1 MNKRI
6 DKKRQKMMAKAPVS
20 APAPCECTSAAP
32 ERQVAFYI
40 QYQNNEYLEND
51 IVSKVIDKCKTDGA
65 SDEELVN
72 LSIYLKPEDK
82 KVYYAYNDKTGAIDL

>member
-6 DKKRQKMMAKAPVS
+6 DKKRQKMMTKTPVS
-20 APAPCECTSAAP
+20 VPTPCECTPEAP
-32 ERQVAFYI
+32 KRQVAFYI

-51 IVSKVIDKCKTDGA
+51 IVSKVIEQCKSDGA
-65 SDEELVN
+65 SDAELVN

-82 KVYYAYNDKTGAIDL
+82 KVYYAYNEKNGAIDL